1 MTSRYSDAFL
11 RSHEATEEYD
21 GVAKAHRISQ
31 YPIQQ
36 EAEEKGKREDEDG
49 VDHRDGLQMR

>member
-1 MTSRYSDAFL
+1 MIQMLFS
-11 RSHEATEEYD
+11 EANEAAKEYD

-31 YPIQQ
+31 YPIHQ

-49 VDHRDGLQMR
+49 VDHRDGSQMR

>member
-1 MTSRYSDAFL
+1 MSPIIQMLFSEAN
-11 RSHEATEEYD
+11 EATEEHD

-31 YPIQQ
+31 YPIHQ

>member
-1 MTSRYSDAFL
+1 MIQMLFS
-11 RSHEATEEYD
+11 EANEVAEEHD

-31 YPIQQ
+31 CPIQQ